1 MKKLSNILGSVVLL
15 AVSVSLAIS
24 SFTSCTPEKPT
35 RNERALQWKLNVGQQ
50 TFFWQ
55 GFFPDQ
61 IINGSAIVT
70 NDGNNPFILTLSRT
84 NIKKTFIIRLPKAEA
99 GTTVMSAT
107 DAEGKKFELVD
118 DGTVTHSTVWGGEMT
133 FVITEYSTK
142 ANGPVTG
149 YCYGSIGRN
158 PANGGGTLAINGS
171 FEAIRGF

>member
-1 MKKLSNILGSVVLL
+1 MKKLSNILGSIALL
-15 AVSVSLAIS
+15 AVSASLAIS

-61 IINGSAIVT
+61 IINGSALVT
-70 NDGNNPFILTLSRT
+70 NTGNYPMVLTLSRN
-84 NIKKTFIIRLPKAEA
+84 NIKKTFRVFLPDAKA
-99 GTTVMSAT
+99 GTYVMSAT
-107 DAEGKKFELVD
+107 DTLKKRFSLLD
-118 DGTVTHSTVWGGEMT
+118 DDVLTHSSVWGGEMT
-133 FVITEYSTK
+133 IVITEYSTK
-142 ANGPVTG
+142 ANGPITG